1 MTRVALVVPLTT
13 DILEREDSS
22 ISLEYL
28 GHSYIASY
36 LRINN
41 IEVYIIDSFL
51 EKLSSEQ
58 VCKKLSENT
67 YDFVFFTI
75 MSQDYLEM
83 TKIILSK
90 LASINFKVVIGGR
103 HISNQ
108 DESLFKE
115 IERLDYILDGEGEY
129 SSLELVKGNDLSDI
143 HGLIWKDE
151 NGNIIRNRKREL
163 LSEIELDQLPF
174 PSRDT
179 LKHVIKN
186 KYLKQASVLASRGCQ
201 GNCYFCGVAS
211 YNNHQIGKR
220 WKGRSPQNVVREIKE
235 LVNEYGINYIYFT
248 DDDFIGPGYENQKR
262 AQEFARLLIKE
273 KLNIKYTIFTRA
285 DVVEYDTFKLLKES
299 GVNNIFIGVEF
310 GVDRI
315 LKFYNKG
322 INKEQIK
329 HSLKVLEDLELK
341 SSIGYIMFE
350 PTMTIDELKEN
361 LEFYFE
367 NVDFRLKMLLVQL
380 AIYDN
385 CEAYTHVKDI
395 IDVDEY
401 TTNHYLFGDIHSYRF
416 KDKKVEIVF
425 KILNESVYSISPSNY
440 LQKVRKLKLNEKDY
454 NDYCKIWSD
463 GLLKI
468 IINLIN
474 KIKSKEFTCEE
485 IEFLSSDFKS
495 SLLNW
500 DMSL

>member
-1 MTRVALVVPLTT
+1 M
-13 DILEREDSS
+13 
-22 ISLEYL
+22 
-28 GHSYIASY
+28 
-36 LRINN
+36 
-41 IEVYIIDSFL
+41 
-51 EKLSSEQ
+51 
-58 VCKKLSENT
+58 
-67 YDFVFFTI
+67 
-75 MSQDYLEM
+75 
-83 TKIILSK
+83 
-90 LASINFKVVIGGR
+90 
-103 HISNQ
+103 
-108 DESLFKE
+108 
-115 IERLDYILDGEGEY
+115 
-129 SSLELVKGNDLSDI
+129 
-143 HGLIWKDE
+143 
-151 NGNIIRNRKREL
+151 
-163 LSEIELDQLPF
+163 
-174 PSRDT
+174 
-179 LKHVIKN
+179 
-186 KYLKQASVLASRGCQ
+186 
-201 GNCYFCGVAS
+201 
-211 YNNHQIGKR
+211 
-220 WKGRSPQNVVREIKE
+220 
-235 LVNEYGINYIYFT
+235 
-248 DDDFIGPGYENQKR
+248 
-262 AQEFARLLIKE
+262 
-273 KLNIKYTIFTRA
+273 
-285 DVVEYDTFKLLKES
+285 LKES

-401 TTNHYLFGDIHSYRF
+401 KTNHYLFGDIHSYRF

-474 KIKSKEFTCEE
+474 KIKIKEFTYEE

-495 SLLNW
+495 SILNW